1 MFWPG
6 LIPQY
11 RRWLPI
17 EPDDTVVTLQEGNTP
32 LIPARRLARLAGLE
46 GVPGLDRLYLK
57 YEGANPTGSFK
68 DRGMT
73 VAVSKAVS
81 SGART
86 VICASTGNTSASAAA
101 YAAAAG
107 IEAVVVL
114 PDGAVARGKLAQAL
128 VFGARLL
135 PIQGNFD
142 QALAIVRDLA
152 AQHPDIALVNSVNPL
167 RLEGQKTIAFEI
179 VEQLAAMGEAPPAVV
194 ALPVGNAGN
203 ITAAWMGF
211 RLWHEAGLLDA
222 LPRMVGVQ
230 AEGAAPLVHGRPVD
244 RPETVASAIR
254 IGQPASAE
262 GARRAVSESGGR
274 FLAVSDDEILAA
286 QGLIARATGVFCEPA
301 SAASVAGILK
311 LAAAGQLEPLLR
323 AGEPGGSGN
332 WSDGARSGRDGPAGG
347 PIVCVL
353 TGNGLKDTDA
363 VMAGERARPA
373 SVGATVGTGAPGTP
387 GGGPPEA
394 LPADRE
400 RIAEALLGRR

>member
-6 LIPQY
+6 LIAHY
-11 RRWLPI
+11 RPWLPI
-17 EPDDTVVTLQEGNTP
+17 DPDDTIVTLQEGNTP
-32 LIPARRLARLAGLE
+32 LVPARRLARLAGLE
-46 GVPGLDRLYLK
+46 GAPGLDRLYLK

-81 SGART
+81 AGART

-114 PDGAVARGKLAQAL
+114 PKGAVARGKLAQAL

-135 PIQGNFD
+135 PIRGNFD

-152 AQHPDIALVNSVNPL
+152 AEHPGIALVNSVNPL

-179 VEQLAAMGEAPPAVV
+179 TDQLAAMGEPAPAVV

-211 RLWHEAGLLDA
+211 RQLHEAGRLEA

-244 RPETVASAIR
+244 QPETVASAIR
-254 IGQPASAE
+254 IGKPASAE
-262 GARRAVSESGGR
+262 GARRAVNESGGR
-274 FLAVSDDEILAA
+274 FLAVSDEEILAA

-301 SAASVAGILK
+301 SAASVAGILA
-311 LAAAGQLEPLLR
+311 LARLGELGALLAGPGNDSGGSAGLR
-323 AGEPGGSGN
+323 PGGT
-332 WSDGARSGRDGPAGG
+332 GRGPGDAAGG

-363 VMAGERARPA
+363 VIAGAVRL
-373 SVGATVGTGAPGTP
+373 
-387 GGGPPEA
+387 PEA
-394 LPADRE
+394 LPADRT
-400 RIAEALLGRR
+400 RIAEVLLGVESSNGGST